1 MFLFVKQ
8 SLWNLPKRQSSRN
21 IVFHCVEIS
30 EDHPNENKQKLLI
43 QSLIQQGISH
53 CHLNL
58 AVSNAGIREASF
70 LMLKKKKVGGA
81 SGVPS
86 LELILN
92 IKAVIKKKKC
102 SEITQL

>member
-1 MFLFVKQ
+1 MFVKQ
-8 SLWNLPKRQSSRN
+8 SLWNLPKWQSSRN

-53 CHLNL
+53 YHLNL
-58 AVSNAGIREASF
+58 AVSNASIREARF
-70 LMLKKKKVGGA
+70 MMFGKKRGA
-81 SGVPS
+81 SGVPL

-92 IKAVIKKKKC
+92 IKAVIVKKKKSC
-102 SEITQL
+102 VQK